1 MGKKISDDLIFNE
14 LFGEYGSLLTDNQR
28 EVFYLYY
35 SCDLSLAEISEM
47 KGVSRQSVSDALAKT
62 REALRGYDEKL
73 DLINKKR
80 NLQKLLGG
88 VTNEDVKSALSEAIG
103 KI

>member
-1 MGKKISDDLIFNE
+1 MSKEISDDLIFNE
-14 LFGEYGSLLTDNQR
+14 LFGEYGSLLTENQR

-47 KGVSRQSVSDALAKT
+47 KGVSRQSVSDSLSKT

-80 NLQKLLGG
+80 NLIKLLNG
-88 VTNEDVKSALSEAIG
+88 VADEKLKNALSEAIG

>member
-1 MGKKISDDLIFNE
+1 MSKEISDDLIFNE
-14 LFGEYGSLLTDNQR
+14 LFSEYGSLLTDNQR

-35 SCDLSLAEISEM
+35 LCDLSLAEISEM
-47 KGVSRQSVSDALAKT
+47 KGVSRQSVSDALSKT

-73 DLINKKR
+73 NLIAKKR
-80 NLQKLLGG
+80 NLQKLVSG
-88 VTNEDVKSALSEAIG
+88 VTNEEVKSALSEAIG